1 MSKVITD
8 QDLYQLLGVE
18 ANADDTAIKTA
29 YRKKALSCHPDK
41 NPNDEQAGDTF
52 HQLTEA
58 LTILTNPKSR
68 KSYDNLLKSRKLAN
82 SGRQKIKIVQTAP
95 EREYNKNETTDEDEE
110 NELYEHPDFE
120 NVKVSGQR
128 IKPKRYISIELKR
141 QILVFSIGIF
151 IIFVTCLV
159 FISRNFHQNQK
170 EDTDKWIGELEPK
183 NPMNQPDH
191 FEIQHPKLPFL
202 QNQRVLATS
211 DVYKRILTDFN
222 ETDHSKPRAL
232 P

>member
-1 MSKVITD
+1 M
-8 QDLYQLLGVE
+8 LFP
-18 ANADDTAIKTA
+18 

-82 SGRQKIKIVQTAP
+82 SGRQKIKIVRTAP

-110 NELYEHPDFE
+110 NELYDHPDFE

-128 IKPKRYISIELKR
+128 IKPKRYISIGKYLASELVLFFLRHNSYLIKY
-141 QILVFSIGIF
+141 L
-151 IIFVTCLV
+151 
-159 FISRNFHQNQK
+159 
-170 EDTDKWIGELEPK
+170 
-183 NPMNQPDH
+183 
-191 FEIQHPKLPFL
+191 LPL
-202 QNQRVLATS
+202 S
-211 DVYKRILTDFN
+211 PC
-222 ETDHSKPRAL
+222 HSNL
-232 P
+232 H

>member
-1 MSKVITD
+1 M
-8 QDLYQLLGVE
+8 LFP
-18 ANADDTAIKTA
+18 

-82 SGRQKIKIVQTAP
+82 SGRQKIKIVRTAP

-110 NELYEHPDFE
+110 NELYDHPDFE

-128 IKPKRYISIELKR
+128 IKPKRYISIGKYRFTKFLCKKKI
-141 QILVFSIGIF
+141 ILVFQRGQENSIMSN
-151 IIFVTCLV
+151 L
-159 FISRNFHQNQK
+159 
-170 EDTDKWIGELEPK
+170 K
-183 NPMNQPDH
+183 N
-191 FEIQHPKLPFL
+191 L
-202 QNQRVLATS
+202 
-211 DVYKRILTDFN
+211 
-222 ETDHSKPRAL
+222 
-232 P
+232 

>member
-1 MSKVITD
+1 M
-8 QDLYQLLGVE
+8 LFP
-18 ANADDTAIKTA
+18 

-82 SGRQKIKIVQTAP
+82 SGRQKIKIVRTAP

-110 NELYEHPDFE
+110 NELYDHPDFE

-128 IKPKRYISIELKR
+128 IKPKRYISIGKYRFTKFLCKKKI
-141 QILVFSIGIF
+141 ILVFQRGQENLIMSNLKNLWNEMVNQFHGPFSI
-151 IIFVTCLV
+151 L
-159 FISRNFHQNQK
+159 
-170 EDTDKWIGELEPK
+170 
-183 NPMNQPDH
+183 
-191 FEIQHPKLPFL
+191 
-202 QNQRVLATS
+202 
-211 DVYKRILTDFN
+211 VYKFYTMYEIKIHLISQMLCPGLIFK
-222 ETDHSKPRAL
+222 HPVPL
-232 P
+232 